1 MRFATLFKNPV
12 AIAFAVGFWA
22 LAGQFIVNRIV
33 FFYVANSEYTAASII
48 TLHLTGFWIGA
59 ALSRR
64 HLFSVHVLVMA
75 TFALTALAELATWR
89 LGAVV
94 LGLPATVAAAALYG
108 LALAALSGA
117 LVVRLMRHVD
127 TALAQRVIIA
137 DTAGSVAGALLGGFF
152 LLPVLGLHASFVA
165 LLGVQ
170 GVAYS
175 CCASIGRPAARTVV
189 AASMVLLVIVA
200 SLVAPTAP
208 ALAPGV
214 LAVDGMPV
222 DSKIDRTDEILFSE
236 RSPFGLV
243 SVVRSGNDRR
253 LNIDGRPLCMTGPK
267 WANERAVDPSAWAVG
282 QWPTE
287 RAGRGEGARIAN
299 VGLGCGMTMAAI
311 LDAAADSAIV
321 DVIEINPVMP
331 AAQRLFDRALPYDQD
346 DPRLRLILS
355 DGFRHFAQYRGQPYD
370 VVAIDVAWMQN
381 MNATHLFS
389 LEMYRSIRRHLKP
402 EGVLGVWIEESSPF
416 SSTSLIVYKTLRQ
429 VFPNVVADVTKGAIV
444 LYASPS
450 KAHMI
455 NDLDPLSASASEW
468 MSEASVLAPVN
479 RLDDLVMNRTKFSAL
494 GDSTWEQLREKY
506 AVMRA
511 TAWETTSSHFSEET
525 DDDITIP

>member
-1 MRFATLFKNPV
+1 MRFATLFKDSV

-64 HLFSVHVLVMA
+64 HLFSVHALVIA

-165 LLGVQ
+165 LLCVQ
-170 GVAYS
+170 GFAS
-175 CCASIGRPAARTVV
+175 ICCASIEKTTARTVV

-214 LAVDGMPV
+214 LAVEGMPV

-311 LDAAADSAIV
+311 LDAAANSAIV

-331 AAQRLFDRALPYDQD
+331 AAQRLFDRALPYKQN

-355 DGFRHFAQYRGQPYD
+355 DGFRHFAEYGGQPYD

-416 SSTSLIVYKTLRQ
+416 SPTSLIIYKTLRE

-450 KAHMI
+450 KADMI

-479 RLDDLVMNRTKFSAL
+479 RLDDLVMNRTKFSAW
-494 GDSTWEQLREKY
+494 GDSTWERLREKY

-511 TAWETTSSHFSEET
+511 TAWETTSSHSSEET

>member
-1 MRFATLFKNPV
+1 MRFAIPFKDPI

-22 LAGQFIVNRIV
+22 LAGQFIVNRII
-33 FFYVANSEYTAASII
+33 FFYIANSEYTAASII
-48 TLHLTGFWIGA
+48 TLHLMGFWIGA

-64 HLFSVHVLVMA
+64 HLFSVHALVMA

-117 LVVRLMRHVD
+117 LVVRLMREVD
-127 TALAQRVIIA
+127 SARAQRVIIA
-137 DTAGSVAGALLGGFF
+137 DTAGSVAGALFGGFF
-152 LLPVLGLHASFVA
+152 LLPVLGLHASFVT
-165 LLGVQ
+165 LLAVQ
-170 GVAYS
+170 GVVYF

-214 LAVDGMPV
+214 LAVEGMPV
-222 DSKIDRTDEILFSE
+222 DSKINQTDEILFSE

-243 SVVRSGNDRR
+243 SVVRSGDNRR
-253 LNIDGRPLCMTGPK
+253 LNIDGRPLCMTGPQ

-282 QWPTE
+282 LWPTE

-311 LDAAADSAIV
+311 LSAAADSAIV
-321 DVIEINPVMP
+321 DVIEINPEMP
-331 AAQRLFDRALPYDQD
+331 RAQRVFDDALPYNQD

-355 DGFRHFAQYRGQPYD
+355 DGFRYFAEYRGEPYD

-389 LEMYRSIRRHLKP
+389 LEMYRNIRHHLKP
-402 EGVLGVWIEESSPF
+402 DGVLGIWIEESSPF
-416 SSTSLIVYKTLRQ
+416 SPTSLIIYKTLRE
-429 VFPNVVADVTKGAIV
+429 VFPYVVADLTKGAVV

-450 KAHMI
+450 RADMV
-455 NDLDPLSASASEW
+455 NDLDPLSVSASEW
-468 MSEASVLAPVN
+468 MSEASALAAVN
-479 RLDDLVMNRTKFSAL
+479 RLDDLVMNRTKFAAW
-494 GDSTWEQLREKY
+494 GDSTWERLREKY
-506 AVMRA
+506 AIMRA
-511 TAWETTSSHFSEET
+511 TAWDKTDNNFSEET
-525 DDDITIP
+525 NDNFTTP